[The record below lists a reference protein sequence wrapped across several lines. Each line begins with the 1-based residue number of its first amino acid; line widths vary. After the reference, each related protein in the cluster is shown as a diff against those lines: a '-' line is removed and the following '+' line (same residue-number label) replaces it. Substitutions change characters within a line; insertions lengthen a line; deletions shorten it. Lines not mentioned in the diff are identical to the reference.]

1 MLKRKILR
9 WLVVV
14 MALPL
19 MFTGTVVMAEATKVT
34 IVHFNDMDRM
44 GAKGGR
50 GGVAKLATII
60 SEQRMANENV
70 LVTFGGD
77 TISPSLMSGLD
88 QGAHMIEL
96 LNQLDLT
103 AMVLGNHEFDFG
115 PEIAKVRIS
124 EANFPVLGTNTVDP
138 EGNIIDG
145 ALDSIMVEAGDFKIG
160 IFGLT
165 TVGTLEKSSPGEY
178 TFLDPLAVAEEQAG
192 ILREAGADLV
202 IALTHTDTVEDKVIL
217 ESEVVDL
224 LLSGDDHTQIVDFS
238 NDTLFVESGGQ
249 AERVTVIDVYLDRE
263 EDDDGMKTVWNA
275 DYRILDSIRYEGD
288 PEVASVVAVYEGQL
302 DEQLNVELG
311 VTETPLDT
319 RRETIRGKEAAFG
332 NMVADAIR
340 EATGADISFA
350 NGGGIRGD
358 RTYDAGSV
366 LTRRDIQSE
375 LPFGN
380 KTVVMEVSGQ
390 VIIDALENGFSRIE
404 DGSGR
409 FPQIS
414 GINVVVNPNAE
425 PGSRVVEVTQNGAP
439 LDPEGTFVFAVNN
452 YLAGGGD
459 GYGMFADQ
467 KRIVNEY
474 AGVLDAVQVFN
485 YISSRG
491 TVAPEVEGR
500 IVYQE

>member
-1 MLKRKILR
+1 MKRLVLR
-9 WLVVV
+9 WVVV
-14 MALPL
+14 ILALPI
-19 MFTGTVVMAEATKVT
+19 FFAGTGLVAEATKVT
-34 IVHFNDMDRM
+34 IVHFNDLDRM

-50 GGVAKLATII
+50 GGVAKLASII
-60 SEQRMANENV
+60 SEQRMANDNV
-70 LVTFGGD
+70 IVTFGGD

-88 QGAHMIEL
+88 QGAHMIDL

-115 PEIAKVRIS
+115 PDIAKERIA
-124 EANFPVLGTNTVDP
+124 EATFPVLGANTVDP
-138 EGNIIDG
+138 DGNIIDG
-145 ALDSIMVEAGDFKIG
+145 ALASIMVEAGDFNIG

-178 TFLDPLAVAEEQAG
+178 TFLDPLEVAEEQAAS
-192 ILREAGADLV
+192 LREEGTDLV
-202 IALTHTDTVEDKVIL
+202 IALAHTDTVEDSIL
-217 ESEVVDL
+217 VENEVVDL
-224 LLSGDDHTQIVDFS
+224 LLSGDDHTQIADFS

-249 AERVTVIDVYLDRE
+249 AERVTIIDVYLDHE
-263 EDDDGMKTVWNA
+263 EDDDGIETVWNA
-275 DYRILDSIRYEGD
+275 DYRIVDTIRYEGD
-288 PEVASVVAVYEGQL
+288 PEVMAVVAGYENQL

-311 VTETPLDT
+311 VSETALDT

-332 NMVADAIR
+332 NLVADAIR

-358 RTYDAGSV
+358 RTYEAGTV

-390 VIIDALENGFSRIE
+390 TIIDALENGFSRIE

-409 FPQIS
+409 FPHIS
-414 GINVVVNPNAE
+414 GINVVVNPSAE
-425 PGSRVVEVTQNGAP
+425 PGSRVVEVTRNGEP
-439 LDPEGTFVFAVNN
+439 LDSNATFVFAVNN

-459 GYGMFADQ
+459 GYSMFADQ

-485 YISSRG
+485 YISSRSS
-491 TVAPEVEGR
+491 VAPEVEGR
-500 IVYQE
+500 IVYQD

>member
-1 MLKRKILR
+1 
-9 WLVVV
+9 
-14 MALPL
+14 MAS
-19 MFTGTVVMAEATKVT
+19 A
-34 IVHFNDMDRM
+34 
-44 GAKGGR
+44 
-50 GGVAKLATII
+50 
-60 SEQRMANENV
+60 
-70 LVTFGGD
+70 
-77 TISPSLMSGLD
+77 
-88 QGAHMIEL
+88 
-96 LNQLDLT
+96 
-103 AMVLGNHEFDFG
+103 
-115 PEIAKVRIS
+115 
-124 EANFPVLGTNTVDP
+124 
-138 EGNIIDG
+138 
-145 ALDSIMVEAGDFKIG
+145 
-160 IFGLT
+160 
-165 TVGTLEKSSPGEY
+165 
-178 TFLDPLAVAEEQAG
+178 
-192 ILREAGADLV
+192 
-202 IALTHTDTVEDKVIL
+202 
-217 ESEVVDL
+217 
-224 LLSGDDHTQIVDFS
+224 
-238 NDTLFVESGGQ
+238 
-249 AERVTVIDVYLDRE
+249 
-263 EDDDGMKTVWNA
+263 
-275 DYRILDSIRYEGD
+275 
-288 PEVASVVAVYEGQL
+288 VAVYEGQL

-340 EATGADISFA
+340 EATGADISIA

-358 RTYDAGSV
+358 RTYEAGSV

-425 PGSRVVEVTQNGAP
+425 PGSRVVEVNQNGAP

-485 YISSRG
+485 YISSKG

>member
-1 MLKRKILR
+1 MKRFVVR
-9 WLVVV
+9 WLLV
-14 MALPL
+14 ALIMPL
-19 MFTGTVVMAEATKVT
+19 FFTGTGVLAEATKLT
-34 IVHFNDMDRM
+34 IVHFNDLDRM

-50 GGVAKLATII
+50 GGVAKLAAII
-60 SEQRMANENV
+60 AEQRASNDNV
-70 LVTFGGD
+70 MVTFGGD

-88 QGAHMIEL
+88 QGAHMIDL

-115 PEIAKVRIS
+115 PEIAKERIA
-124 EANFPVLGTNTVDP
+124 EANFPILGTNTVDP
-138 EGNIIDG
+138 DGTIIDG
-145 ALDSIMVEAGDFKIG
+145 ALASIMVNTGDFKIG

-178 TFLDPLAVAEEQAG
+178 TFMDPLEVAVDQTVK
-192 ILREAGADLV
+192 LREEGADLI
-202 IALTHTDTVEDKVIL
+202 IALAHTDTVEDQIL
-217 ESEVVDL
+217 VENEVVDL
-224 LLSGDDHTQIVDFS
+224 LLSGDDHTQITDFS

-249 AERVTVIDVYLDRE
+249 AEHVTVIDVYLDRE
-263 EDDDGMKTVWNA
+263 EDDDGIKTVWNA
-275 DYRILDSIRYEGD
+275 DYRVIDSIRYAEN
-288 PEVASVVAVYEGQL
+288 PEIAAHVADYEAQL

-332 NMVADAIR
+332 NLVADAIR
-340 EATGADISFA
+340 NATGADISFA

-358 RTYDAGSV
+358 RTYEAGTV

-380 KTVVMEVSGQ
+380 KTVVMEVTGQ

-409 FPQIS
+409 YPHIS
-414 GINVVVNPNAE
+414 GIKVVVNPDAD
-425 PGSRVVEVTQNGAP
+425 PGSRVVKVNHNGAP
-439 LDPEGTFVFAVNN
+439 LDPNGTFVFAVNN

-459 GYGMFADQ
+459 GYTMFADQ

-485 YISSRG
+485 YISSKG
-491 TVAPEVEGR
+491 TVAPMVEGR
-500 IVYQE
+500 IIYQN